1 MVYVQSTCGTVP
13 AQLRQKLI
21 SRLREAQ
28 IHSEDFIGMEA
39 GEDPAM
45 FIQVLVGKRSEILQ
59 YTPNEDR
66 AQAQVEL
73 SDDLLIETVK
83 RKEVL

>member
-1 MVYVQSTCGTVP
+1 MKT
-13 AQLRQKLI
+13 
-21 SRLREAQ
+21 
-28 IHSEDFIGMEA
+28 

-66 AQAQVEL
+66 AQAQAEL

-83 RKEVL
+83 RTTKRKRGRF